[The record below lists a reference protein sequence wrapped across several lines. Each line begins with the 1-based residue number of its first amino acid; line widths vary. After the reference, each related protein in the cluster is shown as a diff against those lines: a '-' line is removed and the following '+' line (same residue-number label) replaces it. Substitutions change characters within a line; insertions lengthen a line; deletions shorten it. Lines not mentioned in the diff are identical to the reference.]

1 MSGGPVGPRPVGP
14 RPVEPRPA
22 ATVVLLR
29 PGPGGRSEVLLSHR
43 PTTMAFAPDVHVFPG
58 GRVDAADHDPALGA
72 RSLIG
77 AEDAA
82 MGMGGDLAPGP
93 ALAAHIAGIREL
105 FEEAGILL
113 AESRGGAGS
122 AEFEAARARLLT
134 DPAAFPAIADDLDLQ
149 LRTDLLV
156 PLSRWVTPPTMTRRF
171 DTRFFAAAL
180 PAHAEVTLVG
190 EEVLAHAWHTPLD
203 ALEAMAEGRLSLWL
217 PTSTTLQQLVH
228 ADSMATIRDRLAP
241 GALGGVEV
249 EAMSA
254 DVLRIT
260 MPAGGGVAGQ
270 PVHAYLVGRR
280 TFVLVDPG
288 DPTGPGL
295 DRALAE
301 VARREGAI
309 EAIAL
314 THADPDHAA
323 GAEVVAQQLGIPILV
338 GPGGD
343 RHLPYEAQELGDG
356 ERVGFGDV
364 PLRVVATPGPR
375 VDHVAFVVSGG
386 TLVISGDLD
395 GVRGARMLPDPPDLA
410 AWRRSEA
417 RLRSE
422 APAARWLGGHPS

>member
-1 MSGGPVGPRPVGP
+1 MSGGPVGP

-29 PGPGGRSEVLLSHR
+29 PGPDGRSEVLLTHR

-58 GRVDAADHDPALGA
+58 GRVDDADHDPALAA
-72 RSLIG
+72 RSVVG

-82 MGMGGDLAPGP
+82 RAIGGDLAPRP

-113 AESRGGAGS
+113 AESRSGAGP
-122 AEFEAARARLLT
+122 AEFEAARAGLLT
-134 DPAAFPAIADDLDLQ
+134 DPAAFPAIADALDLQ

-156 PLSRWVTPPTMTRRF
+156 PLSRWVTPPTMPRRF

-180 PAHAEVTLVG
+180 PAHAEATLVG
-190 EEVLAHAWHTPLD
+190 EEVLAQTWHTPLD
-203 ALEAMAEGRLSLWL
+203 ALEAMAEGRLSMWL

-228 ADSMATIRDRLAP
+228 ADSMATIRERLAP
-241 GALGGVEV
+241 GDLGGVEV
-249 EAMSA
+249 ETVS
-254 DVLRIT
+254 DDLLRIT

-280 TFVLVDPG
+280 TFVLIDPG

-295 DRALAE
+295 DNALAE

-343 RHLPYEAQELGDG
+343 RHLPYEAQQLGDG
-356 ERVGFGDV
+356 ESVGFGDV

-375 VDHVAFVVSGG
+375 VDHLAFVVGG
-386 TLVISGDLD
+386 GALVISGDLD
-395 GVRGARMLPDPPDLA
+395 GVRGARMIPDPPDLP